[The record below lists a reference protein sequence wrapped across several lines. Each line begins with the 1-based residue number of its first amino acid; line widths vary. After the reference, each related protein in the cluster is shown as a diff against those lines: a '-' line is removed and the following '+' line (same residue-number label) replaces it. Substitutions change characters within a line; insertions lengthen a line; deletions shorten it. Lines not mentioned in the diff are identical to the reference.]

1 MALNI
6 EEKKKIVTEVA
17 NLAEN
22 SSSLV
27 LADARGL
34 KVSEASELRSEGF
47 KANVKFR
54 IVKNSLVKRGLKGT
68 SYEGIDDYLNGPTM
82 LAFSYEEPG
91 AAAKILKKFSKANE
105 NLDIKGL
112 SIDGMHLDA
121 SEIDK
126 LANLP
131 TFNEAIS
138 KFAGLLKAPLG
149 KIASLINEVPS
160 KLVRTL
166 AAVKEQKG

>member
-6 EEKKKIVTEVA
+6 EDKKKIVTEVA
-17 NLAEN
+17 SLAEN
-22 SSSLV
+22 SSLV

-54 IVKNSLVKRGLKGT
+54 VVKNSLVKRGLKGT

-91 AAAKILKKFSKANE
+91 AAAKILKKVFKKQMKT
-105 NLDIKGL
+105 L
-112 SIDGMHLDA
+112 
-121 SEIDK
+121 
-126 LANLP
+126 
-131 TFNEAIS
+131 IS
-138 KFAGLLKAPLG
+138 RVYLLTEC
-149 KIASLINEVPS
+149 I
-160 KLVRTL
+160 
-166 AAVKEQKG
+166 

>member
-1 MALNI
+1 MALNLQD
-6 EEKKKIVTEVA
+6 KKKIVSEVA
-17 NLAEN
+17 DLAEN
-22 SSSLV
+22 ASSLV

-34 KVSEASELRSEGF
+34 KVSEASDLRSQGV

-54 IVKNSLVKRGLKGT
+54 VVKNTLVIKGLKGT
-68 SYEGIDDYLNGPTM
+68 NYEGIDDYLNGPTM
-82 LAFSYEEPG
+82 LAFSYDEPG
-91 AAAKILKKFSKANE
+91 AAAKILKKFSKSNE
-105 NLDIKGL
+105 NLNIKGL

-138 KFAGLLKAPLG
+138 KFAGLLNAPLG

-160 KLVRTL
+160 KLARTL
-166 AAVKEQKG
+166 VAVKEQKS